1 MLGKEIFM
9 IKIMKNS
16 ELQGAAKYGN
26 CASCGKGSDEAEIY
40 KIECGDSSTCVN
52 SFNLCLDCLA
62 ELGDLAVKEHIK
74 TGTGYCGKG
83 ATSSGE
89 CEAPCSCYEK

>member
-1 MLGKEIFM
+1 MFW
-9 IKIMKNS
+9 
-16 ELQGAAKYGN
+16 
-26 CASCGKGSDEAEIY
+26 AEIY
-40 KIECGDSSTCVN
+40 KIEWGDSSTCVN

-62 ELGDLAVKEHIK
+62 KLGDLAVKEHIK

-89 CEAPCSCYEK
+89 CEAPCSSMYNRGKIFNQCHKLKDNLSLNDIEEAVKTYIF